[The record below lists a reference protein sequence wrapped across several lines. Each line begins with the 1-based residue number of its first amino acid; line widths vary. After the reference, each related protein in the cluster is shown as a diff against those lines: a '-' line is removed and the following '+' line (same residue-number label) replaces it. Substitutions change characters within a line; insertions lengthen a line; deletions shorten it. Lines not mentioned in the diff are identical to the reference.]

1 MKKVLRVFLNIFLF
15 LIFYCLQFLPIVA
28 FSFEY
33 IRIGPS
39 GLIAFGGIIALFTSY
54 FLVKKINKLK
64 FWNNLFNEKEII
76 INIDNKIYEN
86 NMIND
91 KNKPDLE
98 NMSNPNFKNLISKG
112 WIRLN
117 IIFGVLAG
125 FIIHIL
131 CVILFDERF
140 FDKEFVMMI
149 FIWPLLYFFFI
160 WMFLLTKKY
169 AKNIVSEIWI
179 KRHILISLIVLIVLT
194 VCYNPIF
201 NDFLDMSNRDYDY
214 YFNGEEVTYSKLS
227 ELNLSYNEYESI
239 RTNTFTSNN
248 FLFGL
253 FFTFLY
259 WFTMFS
265 TVWVI
270 SGFNED
276 K

>member
-1 MKKVLRVFLNIFLF
+1 MKKVLRIFLNILLF
-15 LIFYCLQFLPIVA
+15 LIFWCLQLLPLVA

-39 GLIAFGGIIALFTSY
+39 GLIAFGGIITLFTSY

-64 FWNNLFNEKEII
+64 FWNKLFNEKEIV
-76 INIDNKIYEN
+76 INLDNKIYED

-98 NMSNPNFKNLISKG
+98 NMPNPNFKNLISKG

-117 IIFGVLAG
+117 IIFGILLG
-125 FIIHIL
+125 FIIHLI
-131 CVILFDERF
+131 CVLLFDESF
-140 FDKEFVMMI
+140 FLI
-149 FIWPLLYFFFI
+149 RGIQTTFIWPLLYFFFM

-169 AKNIVSEIWI
+169 AKNIVSEIWM
-179 KRHILISLIVLIVLT
+179 KRHILISLIVLIVLA

-201 NDFLDMSNRDYDY
+201 NDFLGMSNYDIIY
-214 YFNGEEVTYSKLS
+214 YFNGEEVSYSWLQKS
-227 ELNLSYNEYESI
+227 GVSYDD
-239 RTNTFTSNN
+239 RTRFLFFSSNN

-259 WFTMFS
+259 WFTIFS